1 MVLMRDIPGKKV
13 GEMGATGFERDD
25 FRPLD
30 LMMMNYRVEDR
41 YFSKFI
47 GLDDSVSTSA

>member
-30 LMMMNYRVEDR
+30 LMNYRVEDR

-47 GLDDSVSTSA
+47 GLDDC